1 MLQITSAN
9 VRMWSAKAFY
19 FLEDSQTNVLR
30 MDEDAPGLSCR
41 RRTNVRFVLQTQR
54 DLLIEIRFG

>member
-30 MDEDAPGLSCR
+30 MDEDAPDPSCR